1 MQLTA
6 SSPQYAFAPV
16 MMAEGGLASEA
27 QKLQG
32 AGRYG
37 DSMLVHMNPKEVA
50 GLQALAMKQGGSLTI
65 NPQTG
70 LPEAFF
76 FMLPALLGA
85 LGTAALPAAATA
97 AMGPLAIPAAVGLG
111 TAAVTGSL
119 EAGLMAGAGAFGG
132 AGMAGS
138 LMSLAEPATA
148 TIGAM
153 GGAGGA
159 AGGTG
164 LTAVS
169 MPPPTLPVDAASLA
183 NLSSASVTPAIDLA
197 GGLVGGPQLG
207 MGGSGVGLVGSPT
220 LPMTAPS
227 VTSPDILT
235 AGAPSQSLAAGT
247 PLPTSAQGI
256 SLPTLQSEPLGTVE
270 SVNQTI
276 ANMEGLRPNYSLAGP
291 DFTQAAPTGLEKIST
306 GFNKLMGSSSSKIG
320 DFLKDNR
327 MNIAS
332 SLAPALISEQEEPE
346 KKTYFERPYQLNVT
360 NLSGEQPEGTT
371 AESRQLT
378 YDFVP
383 LEKRPIRAASGG
395 LMSFEAGGD
404 VSSTSA
410 PSSSGIVAGQVSPQV
425 AEVYRS
431 IAQIQQ
437 AAGLPMLDLGFLYT
451 MPEPTRSPRAP
462 YSYTPLPST
471 AEKNYNVYRPKEE
484 DSPSYRELEEEG
496 GFKKENYEYAPGG
509 SVRKKIDRM
518 ADPYQ
523 EADFRKRRGLQ
534 EAAEANFAKGGLPP
548 RFLDDVND
556 KTGRSDGMADRIK
569 ARIGGVQEA
578 RLADGEFVIPA
589 DVVSHLGN
597 GSSKAGA
604 KKLYMM
610 MDRIRKARTGK
621 KKQAPEVKAERHMPA

>member
-6 SSPQYAFAPV
+6 SSPQYAFSPV
-16 MMAEGGLASEA
+16 MMAGGGLAAA
-27 QKLQG
+27 QKVSDM
-32 AGRYG
+32 GRNT
-37 DSMLVHMNPKEVA
+37 DSMIVHMSPREVG
-50 GLQALAMKQGGSLTI
+50 GLAALAQMNGRPMTI

-70 LPEAFF
+70 APEAFSLENL
-76 FMLPALLGA
+76 LPTIAG
-85 LGTAALPAAATA
+85 AALTPFLGPAAPFIV
-97 AMGPLAIPAAVGLG
+97 GGLYGLA
-111 TAAVTGSL
+111 TGSL
-119 EAGLMAGAGAFGG
+119 EKGLMAGLGAWGG
-132 AGMAGS
+132 ANMAGS
-138 LMSLAEPATA
+138 LANLAEPATSTIA
-148 TIGAM
+148 TA

-164 LTAVS
+164 MTAAVAS
-169 MPPPTLPVDAASLA
+169 PPPTLPMDASGLAGLNTASL
-183 NLSSASVTPAIDLA
+183 TPSIDLTGGLA
-197 GGLVGGPQLG
+197 GGSQLG
-207 MGGSGVGLVGSPT
+207 MGGSGTGFVGTPT
-220 LPMTAPS
+220 LPTIAPS

-235 AGAPSQSLAAGT
+235 AGVPSQSLAAGT
-247 PLPTSAQGI
+247 PLPTQAQGI
-256 SLPTLQSEPLGTVE
+256 SLPALQAEPLGTAG
-270 SVNQTI
+270 SVKETL
-276 ANMEGLRPNYSLAGP
+276 AGMEGLKPNYGLTGP
-291 DFTQAAPTGLEKIST
+291 DVVTPEPTFFDKVSAGFGKVTESPASLGRFLMNNKTDVAA
-306 GFNKLMGSSSSKIG
+306 
-320 DFLKDNR
+320 
-327 MNIAS
+327 
-332 SLAPALISEQEEPE
+332 SLAPQLMTDADEEE
-346 KKTYFERPYQLNVT
+346 IKKRTYFERPYELNVT
-360 NLSGEQPEGTT
+360 NLSGQQPEGTT
-371 AESRQLT
+371 AESSQLT

-383 LEKRPIRAASGG
+383 LEKRPIRAAGGG

-451 MPEPTRSPRAP
+451 MPEPSRTERTP
-462 YSYTPLPST
+462 YRYTPLPNT
-471 AEKNYNVYRPKEE
+471 AEKSYDVYRPIKE
-484 DSPSYRELEEEG
+484 DSPSYREIQEG
-496 GFKKENYEYAPGG
+496 KDEDNSYAPGG

-518 ADPYQ
+518 GDPYK

-604 KKLYMM
+604 KKLYTM

-621 KKQAPEVKAERHMPA
+621 KSQAPAVKAERHMPA

>member
-6 SSPQYAFAPV
+6 SSPQYAFSPV
-16 MMAEGGLASEA
+16 MMAGGGLTSEA
-27 QKLQG
+27 RKLEG

-50 GLQALAMKQGGSLTI
+50 GLQALAMQQGGSLTI

-85 LGTAALPAAATA
+85 AGTAGLGLTA
-97 AMGPLAIPAAVGLG
+97 AQAALAVGGL
-111 TAAVTGSL
+111 TAVATGSL
-119 EAGLMAGAGAFGG
+119 EQGIMAGFGAFGG
-132 AGMAGS
+132 ADLAGS
-138 LMSLAEPATA
+138 MASLAEPATA
-148 TIGAM
+148 TIASA

-169 MPPPTLPVDAASLA
+169 MPPPTLPMDTSLAGLNAASLTP
-183 NLSSASVTPAIDLA
+183 SVDLA
-197 GGLVGGPQLG
+197 GGLVINPQLG
-207 MGGSGVGLVGSPT
+207 MGGAGTQFVAPGLPT
-220 LPMTAPS
+220 TVPS
-227 VTSPDILT
+227 VTSPEILT
-235 AGAPSQSLAAGT
+235 GGVPSQSFAAGT
-247 PLPTSAQGI
+247 PLPTTGSTYLP
-256 SLPTLQSEPLGTVE
+256 SLQAEPLGTAE
-270 SVNQTI
+270 SVKQT
-276 ANMEGLRPNYSLAGP
+276 LAGIEGYKPNFGVTGP
-291 DFTQAAPTGLEKIST
+291 DVVAPQPTFFDKVSAGFGKVTESPASIGRFLMDNKTDVAA
-306 GFNKLMGSSSSKIG
+306 
-320 DFLKDNR
+320 
-327 MNIAS
+327 
-332 SLAPALISEQEEPE
+332 SLAPQLMPDDPEEI
-346 KKTYFERPYQLNVT
+346 KKRTFYERPYQLNIA

-371 AESRQLT
+371 AESSQLT

-383 LEKRPIRAASGG
+383 LEKRPIRAAGGG

-404 VSSTSA
+404 VSTSA
-410 PSSSGIVAGQVSPQV
+410 PSGSGIVAGQVSPQV

-437 AAGLPMLDLGFLYT
+437 AAGLPALDLGFLYT
-451 MPEPTRSPRAP
+451 MPEPARSPRVP
-462 YSYTPLPST
+462 YKYTPLPST
-471 AEKNYNVYRPKEE
+471 AEKTYDIYRPVAE
-484 DSPSYRELEEEG
+484 DSPSFRELEEEG

-518 ADPYQ
+518 GDPYK
-523 EADFRKRRGLQ
+523 EADLRKRYGLK

-556 KTGRSDGMADRIK
+556 KTGHSDGMADRIK

-610 MDRIRKARTGK
+610 MDRIRKARTGS
-621 KKQAPEVKAERHMPA
+621 KKQAPAVKAERHMPA

>member
-16 MMAEGGLASEA
+16 MMAEGGLAAA
-27 QKLQG
+27 QKVSDM
-32 AGRYG
+32 GRNT
-37 DSMLVHMNPKEVA
+37 DSMIVHMSPREVG
-50 GLQALAMKQGGSLTI
+50 GLAALAQMNGTPMTI

-70 LPEAFF
+70 APEAFGLENF
-76 FMLPALLGA
+76 LPTIAG
-85 LGTAALPAAATA
+85 AALTPFLGPAA
-97 AMGPLAIPAAVGLG
+97 PFIVGGLYG
-111 TAAVTGSL
+111 IATGSL
-119 EAGLMAGAGAFGG
+119 EQGIMAGLGAWGG
-132 AGMAGS
+132 ANLAGS
-138 LMSLAEPATA
+138 LANLAEPATA
-148 TIGAM
+148 TIGTA

-164 LTAVS
+164 MTAAVAS
-169 MPPPTLPVDAASLA
+169 PPPTLPMDASGFAGLNASSL
-183 NLSSASVTPAIDLA
+183 TPSIDLT
-197 GGLVGGPQLG
+197 GGLAGGPQLG
-207 MGGSGVGLVGSPT
+207 MGGSGVGFAGAPT
-220 LPMTAPS
+220 LPTNVPT
-227 VTSPDILT
+227 VTGTEILT
-235 AGAPSQSLAAGT
+235 GGVPSQSFAAGT
-247 PLPTSAQGI
+247 PLPTSG
-256 SLPTLQSEPLGTVE
+256 STYLPPLQAET
-270 SVNQTI
+270 
-276 ANMEGLRPNYSLAGP
+276 
-291 DFTQAAPTGLEKIST
+291 FAPTGTTESVKQTLAGIEGYKPNFGITGPDVVTPEPTFFDKVST
-306 GFNKLMGSSSSKIG
+306 GFGKVTESPASLGRFLMDNKT
-320 DFLKDNR
+320 DV
-327 MNIAS
+327 AA
-332 SLAPALISEQEEPE
+332 SLAPQLMTDADEAEI
-346 KKTYFERPYQLNVT
+346 KKRTYFERPYELNVT
-360 NLSGEQPEGTT
+360 NLSGQQPEGTT
-371 AESRQLT
+371 AESSQLT

-383 LEKRPIRAASGG
+383 LEKRPIRAAGGG

-410 PSSSGIVAGQVSPQV
+410 PISSGIVAGQVSPQV

-451 MPEPTRSPRAP
+451 MPEPTRSPRVP

-471 AEKNYNVYRPKEE
+471 AEKSYDVYRPIKE
-484 DSPSYRELEEEG
+484 DSPSYREIQEG
-496 GFKKENYEYAPGG
+496 KDEDNSYAPGG

-518 ADPYQ
+518 GDPYK
-523 EADFRKRRGLQ
+523 EADLRKRRGLQ

-621 KKQAPEVKAERHMPA
+621 KSQAPAVKAERHMPA